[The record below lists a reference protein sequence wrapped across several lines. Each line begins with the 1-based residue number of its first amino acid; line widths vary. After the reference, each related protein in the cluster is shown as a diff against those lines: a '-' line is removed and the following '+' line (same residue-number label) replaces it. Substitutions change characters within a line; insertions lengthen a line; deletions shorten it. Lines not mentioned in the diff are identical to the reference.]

1 MCAFVPSLTALFS
14 PAKRREME
22 QAQVSPHR
30 RLLMGSNRLPGGEI
44 SDDEEERYLHTTHLC
59 VGCAYTSPHVI
70 CAYVQLCVMM
80 REGFFRIWPHFYW

>member
-1 MCAFVPSLTALFS
+1 MCVFVPSLTALFS

-44 SDDEEERYLHTTHLC
+44 SDDEEERYLYTTTHLY
-59 VGCAYTSPHVI
+59 G
-70 CAYVQLCVMM
+70 L
-80 REGFFRIWPHFYW
+80 RIHLYM